1 MISIYG
7 RIFLGFVIIN
17 LMFFC
22 INSKTA
28 IAAGTDTVPNANLPA
43 ALTDSLNLNDLSR
56 FIENLDRETADYLP
70 RLDPKSWGLTGPDWD
85 MKRLGKG
92 ILEYFLKELVFN
104 FKILGE
110 LLLLVM
116 ALAILQ
122 NLKHAFE
129 SETIS
134 QIAFGICFLVVMSIV
149 LNSFRVMF
157 LITHGALT
165 EMTNFMYA
173 ITPLL
178 FSLITAGGGVTTT
191 TVVHPLLISM
201 VTMIGGVI
209 SNFVFPLIMFAGI
222 LGFVNYLFEGFQINK
237 LANLLKTIALGI
249 LGLAMVIFIGI
260 ITIKGFAASV
270 ADSTVLRTAKYFSN
284 ALPVVGGVLSD
295 TMEMTA
301 GCSLILKSGIGIYGL
316 GLVIL
321 ITVFPLIKILAVSLI
336 YQISGAIS
344 QPLGNKQ
351 FSDALQTVGGT
362 FLNLFG
368 VLAVVGLMFFI
379 AISVLVGVA
388 NFGGR

>member
-1 MISIYG
+1 MTSFFYKFIFGLVLIIGLSFLISP
-7 RIFLGFVIIN
+7 
-17 LMFFC
+17 
-22 INSKTA
+22 
-28 IAAGTDTVPNANLPA
+28 AAEAVDANALPNTNLPA
-43 ALTDSLNLNDLSR
+43 SITDSLNLTDLNR
-56 FIENLDRETADYLP
+56 FLETLDQESTKYLP
-70 RLDPKSWGLTGPDWD
+70 RLDLKSWGFTGPNWD
-85 MKRLGKG
+85 LGRIGKG
-92 ILEYFLKELVFN
+92 ILQYFLKELVFN

-134 QIAFGICFLVVMSIV
+134 QIAFGICFLVVMGIV
-149 LNSFRVMF
+149 LNSFRIMF
-157 LITHGALT
+157 LITKDALT
-165 EMTNFMYA
+165 EMSNFMYA

-178 FSLITAGGGVTTT
+178 FSLIAAGGGVTTT
-191 TVVHPLLISM
+191 TIVHPLLISM
-201 VTMIGGVI
+201 VAMVGGVI
-209 SNFVFPLIMFAGI
+209 NTLVFPLILFSGI
-222 LGFVNYLFEGFQINK
+222 LGFVNYLFEGFQVNK

-270 ADSTVLRTAKYFSN
+270 ADSTALRTAKYFSN
-284 ALPVVGGVLSD
+284 TFLPVVGGVLSD

-301 GCSLILKSGIGIYGL
+301 GCSLILKSGLGIYGL
-316 GLVIL
+316 GLIIL

-336 YQISGAIS
+336 YQISGVIS
-344 QPLGNKQ
+344 QPLGNQ
-351 FSDALQTVGGT
+351 RFSDALQTVAGT

-388 NFGGR
+388 NFGAR